1 MRRTLTRHP
10 HPPVRRWA
18 AAALSVA
25 ALALVAAGC
34 GGDGTEAPAATGS
47 SSAPEVV
54 PHPDRLVLHLD
65 QNRIL
70 RLGRTITVQVLDD
83 AEGPVTVARA
93 EVSSDRF
100 DPVTWTGEETFEQQ
114 LQLELALPPTRCGSG
129 SDADVTLTYR
139 IGGGPWVRSTSTA
152 TDLYGSVGQLMDR
165 DCAEPT
171 FTEAAELELGRH
183 EVVGTGRGSRFL
195 LPVSIQATGE
205 RPEVAF
211 AGFESTVLFTV
222 AGTSGLFPDV
232 EPVPLTAGTTFEEVL
247 EITPSRCDAHAL
259 AEDKVGTLFPVHLTA
274 PGLPEDASFHLPI
287 SDEVRGDLR
296 AFFAPHCGI

>member
-1 MRRTLTRHP
+1 MRSTLTRHP
-10 HPPVRRWA
+10 RPPVRRWA
-18 AAALSVA
+18 AAALSA
-25 ALALVAAGC
+25 AVLALVAGGC
-34 GGDGTEAPAATGS
+34 GGGSETPATTGS
-47 SSAPEVV
+47 SSAPEDVA
-54 PHPDRLVLHLD
+54 HPARLVLHLD

-70 RLGRTITVQVLDD
+70 RLGRTITVQVLDAAD
-83 AEGPVTVARA
+83 GTVTVARA

-100 DPVTWTGEETFEQQ
+100 EEMVWTGEETFEHQ
-114 LQLELALPPTRCGSG
+114 LQLDLTLPPTRCGTG

-139 IGGGPWVRSTSTA
+139 LGEGPWIRSTTTA

-165 DCAEPT
+165 DCAEQT
-171 FTEAAELELGRH
+171 FAEAADLELGRH
-183 EVVGTGRGSRFL
+183 RVVGSGRDSRFL
-195 LPVSIQATGE
+195 LPLTIRASGE
-205 RPEVAF
+205 RPDVAF
-211 AGFESTVLFTV
+211 TGLESTVLFTV
-222 AGTSGLFPDV
+222 AGTPGLYP
-232 EPVPLTAGTTFEEVL
+232 EAGPLPLSTGTTYDEVL

>member
-1 MRRTLTRHP
+1 M
-10 HPPVRRWA
+10 
-18 AAALSVA
+18 A

-47 SSAPEVV
+47 SSAPDVV

-152 TDLYGSVGQLMDR
+152 TDLYGSVGQLMVR
-165 DCAEPT
+165 DCAEHT
-171 FTEAAELELGRH
+171 FDEAARLELGRH

-195 LPVSIQATGE
+195 LPVGIRATGE
-205 RPEVAF
+205 RPDVAF

-222 AGTSGLFPDV
+222 AGTPGLFPDV
-232 EPVPLTAGTTFEEVL
+232 EPLRLEAGATYEEVL

-259 AEDKVGTLFPVHLTA
+259 AEDKVGTLFPVHLLA

-287 SDEVRGDLR
+287 PDEVRGDLR

>member
-1 MRRTLTRHP
+1 
-10 HPPVRRWA
+10 
-18 AAALSVA
+18 VA
-25 ALALVAAGC
+25 VLALVAAGC
-34 GGDGTEAPAATGS
+34 GGAGSTQPDAQSESTGS
-47 SSAPEVV
+47 ADAPEDVT
-54 PHPDRLVLHLD
+54 HPGRLVLHVD

-70 RLGRTITVQVLDD
+70 RLGRTIAVQVLDD
-83 AEGPVTVARA
+83 ADGPVTVARA

-100 DPVTWTGEETFEQQ
+100 EQVTWTGEETFEHQ
-114 LQLELALPPTRCGSG
+114 LQLELELPPTRCGAG

-139 IGGGPWVRSTSTA
+139 LGEGPWVRSTSTA

-165 DCAEPT
+165 DCAEQT
-171 FTEAAELELGRH
+171 FDEAARLELGRH

-195 LPVSIQATGE
+195 LPVSIRATGE

-222 AGTSGLFPDV
+222 AGTPGLFPDV
-232 EPVPLTAGTTFEEVL
+232 EPLRLEAGATYEEVL

-259 AEDKVGTLFPVHLTA
+259 AEDKVGTLFPVHLLA

-287 SDEVRGDLR
+287 PDEVRGDLR

>member
-1 MRRTLTRHP
+1 MRSTLTRHP
-10 HPPVRRWA
+10 RPPVRRWA
-18 AAALSVA
+18 AAALSA
-25 ALALVAAGC
+25 AVLALVAGGC
-34 GGDGTEAPAATGS
+34 GGGSETPAATGS
-47 SSAPEVV
+47 SSAPEDVA
-54 PHPDRLVLHLD
+54 HPARLVLHLD

-70 RLGRTITVQVLDD
+70 RLGRTITVQVLDAAD
-83 AEGPVTVARA
+83 GTVTVARA

-100 DPVTWTGEETFEQQ
+100 EEMVWTGEETFEHQ
-114 LQLELALPPTRCGSG
+114 LQLDLTLPPTRCGTG

-139 IGGGPWVRSTSTA
+139 LGEGPWIRSTTTA

-165 DCAEPT
+165 DCAEQT
-171 FTEAAELELGRH
+171 FAEAADLELGRH
-183 EVVGTGRGSRFL
+183 RVVGSGRDSRFL
-195 LPVSIQATGE
+195 LPLTIRATGE
-205 RPEVAF
+205 RPDVAF
-211 AGFESTVLFTV
+211 TGLESTVLFTV
-222 AGTSGLFPDV
+222 AGTPGLYP
-232 EPVPLTAGTTFEEVL
+232 EAGRLPLSTGTTYDEVL

>member
-1 MRRTLTRHP
+1 M
-10 HPPVRRWA
+10 
-18 AAALSVA
+18 A

-165 DCAEPT
+165 DCAEAT

-222 AGTSGLFPDV
+222 AGTPGLFPDV
-232 EPVPLTAGTTFEEVL
+232 APLRLEAGATYEEVL

-259 AEDKVGTLFPVHLTA
+259 AEDKVGTLFPVHLRA